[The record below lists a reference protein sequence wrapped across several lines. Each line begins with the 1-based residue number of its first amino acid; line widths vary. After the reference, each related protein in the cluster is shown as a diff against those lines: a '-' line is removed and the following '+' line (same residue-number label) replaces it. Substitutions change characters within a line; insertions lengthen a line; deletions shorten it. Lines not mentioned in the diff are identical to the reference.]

1 MPKYKQ
7 LKRPGSSHGS
17 VKILGMDVDQ
27 LTKNLEIDFNNHIE
41 ILNNSN
47 KINNIIQGVGYI
59 LASLTAFF
67 SMYLSIIN

>member
-1 MPKYKQ
+1 MPKFNQ

-27 LTKNLEIDFNNHIE
+27 LTKNLGNDFNNHIE

-47 KINNIIQGVGYI
+47 KINNIIQGFGYM
-59 LASLTAFF
+59 LASLTALF
-67 SMYLSIIN
+67 SMYLSIIE